1 MFRSFGKFERLQ
13 VPLLESFDFASSEQ
27 PIGQRNATTVAPQA
41 LTLLNSDFIA
51 EQVEQ
56 FADRLLL
63 AAGTHDPSALIEH
76 AYQLALARSPSEQE
90 MAIAVDYFNAQLQA
104 AELSPTIPTL
114 TPKLPSALHKTFM
127 DVSRAEDYLRGPRQ
141 GWSYAQGD
149 WPHRCDGIH
158 WVRLE
163 RGPFA
168 LWDQQTAANGSI
180 KMKLLI
186 HPNAEL
192 AGIIFRAKAREA
204 VFDGYELVFLPEQ
217 RELSLRRI
225 SDHEVTLATAPMVVE
240 PGQWF
245 DLQIDFQNE
254 RFKVAINDQEFIN
267 VVDNEPVLHAGKF
280 GLRTWVAGLSFRDVQ
295 LMMDQHP
302 FVLTGITK
310 IESHER
316 ARRVLCNLMLNL
328 NEFVYVD

>member
-1 MFRSFGKFERLQ
+1 
-13 VPLLESFDFASSEQ
+13 
-27 PIGQRNATTVAPQA
+27 
-41 LTLLNSDFIA
+41 
-51 EQVEQ
+51 
-56 FADRLLL
+56 
-63 AAGTHDPSALIEH
+63 
-76 AYQLALARSPSEQE
+76 
-90 MAIAVDYFNAQLQA
+90 
-104 AELSPTIPTL
+104 
-114 TPKLPSALHKTFM
+114 
-127 DVSRAEDYLRGPRQ
+127 
-141 GWSYAQGD
+141 
-149 WPHRCDGIH
+149 
-158 WVRLE
+158 
-163 RGPFA
+163 
-168 LWDQQTAANGSI
+168 
-180 KMKLLI
+180 MKLLI

-254 RFKVAINDQEFIN
+254 RFKVAIDDQEFIN

-295 LMMDQHP
+295 LMMDEHP